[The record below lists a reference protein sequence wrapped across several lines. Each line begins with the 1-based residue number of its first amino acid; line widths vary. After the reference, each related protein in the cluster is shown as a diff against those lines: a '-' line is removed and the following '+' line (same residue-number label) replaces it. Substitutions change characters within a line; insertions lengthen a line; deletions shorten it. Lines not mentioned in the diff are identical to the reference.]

1 MNNPKNVTVNTK
13 TYDAID
19 ARLINHLQD
28 GFPICD
34 APYLQVAHE
43 LGLTELDVLERLKNL
58 LENGTLTRFGAL
70 YNAERMGGALTLAAI
85 KVPEIDFETVTN
97 IVNAFPE
104 VAHNYARNH
113 ELNMWFVVA
122 TETPEQLT
130 ETLAA
135 IEHKTGLRVYNMP
148 KLNEYFVGLKLE
160 A

>member
-1 MNNPKNVTVNTK
+1 MAKS
-13 TYDAID
+13 YDDID
-19 ARLINHLQD
+19 ARLINHLQN

-34 APYLQVAHE
+34 APYLQVANE
-43 LGLTELDVLERLKNL
+43 LGLTESDVLKRLKNL
-58 LENGTLTRFGAL
+58 LENGTLSRFGAL

-85 KVPEIDFETVTN
+85 KVPEMDFENVTE

-122 TETPEQLT
+122 TETPEQLA

-135 IEHKTGLRVYNMP
+135 IEHQTGLRVYNMP
-148 KLNEYFVGLKLE
+148 KLNEYFIGLKLE